1 MASQRPDLTKRM
13 LEVWDTHA
21 RHPNLP
27 AVLRALSL
35 DATFWKVR
43 QTPVSILN
51 SSYGPAIFSYWL
63 AQVVAAFAAQRE
75 AVMAADAEQWLHD
88 FAKMDVSNEYLF
100 CSLAVVSSAAR
111 PG

>member
-1 MASQRPDLTKRM
+1 
-13 LEVWDTHA
+13 
-21 RHPNLP
+21 
-27 AVLRALSL
+27 
-35 DATFWKVR
+35 
-43 QTPVSILN
+43 VSILN

-75 AVMAADAEQWLHD
+75 PVMAADAEQWLHD
-88 FAKMDVSNEYLF
+88 FAEMDESNEYLF